1 MVSNCFRNSYFSWWD
16 NRDLLERIDRMK
28 VILLVAV
35 TLLSLLNILIV
46 VVSDSERVYKELNK
60 KQIHR
65 LSILKDIGSAIVII
79 SLALLAFV

>member
-1 MVSNCFRNSYFSWWD
+1 
-16 NRDLLERIDRMK
+16 MK

>member
-1 MVSNCFRNSYFSWWD
+1 
-16 NRDLLERIDRMK
+16 MK

-35 TLLSLLNILIV
+35 ILLSLLNILIV

>member
-1 MVSNCFRNSYFSWWD
+1 
-16 NRDLLERIDRMK
+16 MK
-28 VILLVAV
+28 VILLVVV

>member
-1 MVSNCFRNSYFSWWD
+1 
-16 NRDLLERIDRMK
+16 MK
-28 VILLVAV
+28 TILLVAV
-35 TLLSLLNILIV
+35 ILLSLLNILIV
-46 VVSDSERVYKELNK
+46 VISDSERVYKELNK

>member
-1 MVSNCFRNSYFSWWD
+1 
-16 NRDLLERIDRMK
+16 MK
-28 VILLVAV
+28 TILLVAV
-35 TLLSLLNILIV
+35 ILLSLLNMLIV
-46 VVSDSERVYKELNK
+46 VISDSERVYKELNK

>member
-1 MVSNCFRNSYFSWWD
+1 
-16 NRDLLERIDRMK
+16 MK

-35 TLLSLLNILIV
+35 ILLSLLNMLVV

>member
-1 MVSNCFRNSYFSWWD
+1 
-16 NRDLLERIDRMK
+16 MK

-46 VVSDSERVYKELNK
+46 VISDSERVYKELNK

>member
-1 MVSNCFRNSYFSWWD
+1 MVFNCFRCSCFNWWG

-28 VILLVAV
+28 TILLVAV
-35 TLLSLLNILIV
+35 ILLSLLNMLIV
-46 VVSDSERVYKELNK
+46 VISDSERVYKELNK